1 MNETKNRDDVVDF
14 DWKRETKKHI
24 FILNSS
30 GKPMFSRK
38 QDVEQEL
45 VNLCGILQAV
55 VSITRD
61 TEDEIVSLK
70 AGSRKTVYF
79 IKRDL
84 YFVCISSTNEPEAV
98 LLRQLQF
105 MYSQILLMMTA
116 AVHDRNAHDV
126 LGQETCQL
134 LLSTCHEDVLP
145 FSLALQAIPV
155 VPMPTLLRKELL
167 KRLTECVNSSNAV

>member
-1 MNETKNRDDVVDF
+1 MNVSEDMQ
-14 DWKRETKKHI
+14 DWKKETKKHI

-30 GKPMFSRK
+30 GKPMFTSRK
-38 QDVEQEL
+38 SSIDQEQEL
-45 VNLCGILQAV
+45 VNLCGMLQAI

-61 TEDEIVSLK
+61 SGDEIVCLK
-70 AGSRKTVYF
+70 AGIRKIVYF

-84 YFVCISSTNEPEAV
+84 YFVSISSTDEPTSV

-134 LLSTCHEDVLP
+134 LLSTCNEDVLP

-155 VPMPTLLRKELL
+155 ISMPTTLRKELL
-167 KRLTECVNSSNAV
+167 KRLSECVNSSNAV